1 MGVAGVDPSLRQ
13 FADDVIDR
21 LLARGEALF
30 PDVEQAI
37 EFKFGATPAGAGTPP
52 GGGVALAD
60 RLEEAHGQWARQHG
74 ALQDLDEQGTQIVAA
89 AAAVAAE
96 GRAAVQRLREQAR
109 AQVDAMMP
117 VADSPAGTQLVVS
130 TLDQIVG
137 QVQQH
142 VAASR
147 RAYTDAAAQLRE
159 LAAGYRDSI

>member
-1 MGVAGVDPSLRQ
+1 VGVADPSLRQ

-30 PDVEQAI
+30 PEVDQAI
-37 EFKFGATPAGAGTPP
+37 EFNFGATPGGARTPP
-52 GGGVALAD
+52 AGGAALAD

-74 ALQDLDEQGTQIVAA
+74 ALQHLDEQGTQIVAA
-89 AAAVAAE
+89 AVAAAAE

-117 VADSPAGTQLVVS
+117 VAESPAGTQLVVS
-130 TLDQIVG
+130 PLDQIVG